1 MKMKMLLA
9 MAFTVTALAP
19 GFPVSAS
26 LGGDIASVHDD
37 QMKMQGSLH
46 IDHQGQLHRPRN
58 SSPAIGITVREYA
71 LLSGAVFAVTWQ
83 GRTHPD
89 LHQVLGAYYDQFAQA
104 VQAHR
109 AKHHGLGPVV
119 IQLNGLN
126 VQMGGHM
133 GALFG
138 KVYLPQ
144 SAPAGMRAE
153 EIR

>member
-1 MKMKMLLA
+1 M
-9 MAFTVTALAP
+9 
-19 GFPVSAS
+19 
-26 LGGDIASVHDD
+26 ASVRDD
-37 QMKMQGSLH
+37 QAKLQGSLQSTTKDSYTVH
-46 IDHQGQLHRPRN
+46 EIQAAN
-58 SSPAIGITVREYA
+58 GITVREYA
-71 LLSGAVFAVTWQ
+71 LPSGAVFAVTWQ
-83 GRTHPD
+83 GRAHPD